1 LAAGYQLLAR
11 APGIVAVL
19 LVLLSHSC
27 RDKPAVESLARFLR
41 QRGIDAW
48 FDQGEISPGDDI
60 IARMN
65 AGLEQADA
73 GLFISSI

>member
-1 LAAGYQLLAR
+1 MR
-11 APGIVAVL
+11 VF
-19 LVLLSHSC
+19 LSHSC
-27 RDKPAVESLARFLR
+27 RDKPAVESLARSLR